1 MLSGLETF
9 ENRKNISFIEHWLM
23 AWLSKK
29 QNFMSLSIIEAQYIV
44 VRICCMRLLWIKQML
59 KDYGIEEGTMN
70 MHYDNSSAINISK
83 NLVLHSHTN
92 HIEFRNHFIKDLVE
106 KNVVSLWFVLSWN
119 FN

>member
-83 NLVLHSHTN
+83 NLVLHSCTK
-92 HIEFRNHFIKDLVE
+92 HIEICHYFIKDFIEERL
-106 KNVVSLWFVLSWN
+106 SL
-119 FN
+119 